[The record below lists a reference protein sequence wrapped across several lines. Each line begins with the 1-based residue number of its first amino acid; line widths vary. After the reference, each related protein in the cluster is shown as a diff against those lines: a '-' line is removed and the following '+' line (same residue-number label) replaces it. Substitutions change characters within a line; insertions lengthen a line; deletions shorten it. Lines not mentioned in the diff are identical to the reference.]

1 MREKIWLPELL
12 FVYSRS
18 IVEVMIKVIIGK
30 NENINRALKRF
41 RVRVRDT
48 KVIQNYKT
56 KQEFIKKSVK
66 RRREIQKAQ
75 YIQQLKTKDE
85 QI

>member
-1 MREKIWLPELL
+1 
-12 FVYSRS
+12 
-18 IVEVMIKVIIGK
+18 MIKVIVGK
-30 NENINRALKRF
+30 NENISRALKRF
-41 RVRVRDT
+41 RVRVRNT

-75 YIQQLKTKDE
+75 YIQQLRTKEE

>member
-1 MREKIWLPELL
+1 
-12 FVYSRS
+12 
-18 IVEVMIKVIIGK
+18 MIKVIVGK
-30 NENINRALKRF
+30 NENISRALKRF

>member
-1 MREKIWLPELL
+1 
-12 FVYSRS
+12 
-18 IVEVMIKVIIGK
+18 MIKVIVGK
-30 NENINRALKRF
+30 NENISRALKRF

-75 YIQQLKTKDE
+75 YIQKLKTKDE

>member
-1 MREKIWLPELL
+1 
-12 FVYSRS
+12 
-18 IVEVMIKVIIGK
+18 MIKVIVGK
-30 NENINRALKRF
+30 NENISRALKRF

-56 KQEFIKKSVK
+56 KQEFIKKSVN

-75 YIQQLKTKDE
+75 YIQQLRTKE
-85 QI
+85 EKI

>member
-1 MREKIWLPELL
+1 
-12 FVYSRS
+12 
-18 IVEVMIKVIIGK
+18 MIKVIIGK

-41 RVRVRDT
+41 RVRVRNT
-48 KVIQNYKT
+48 KVIQNYKS
-56 KQEFIKKSVK
+56 KQEFVKKSVK

-75 YIQQLKTKDE
+75 YIQQLRTKEE

>member
-1 MREKIWLPELL
+1 
-12 FVYSRS
+12 
-18 IVEVMIKVIIGK
+18 MIKVIIGK

-41 RVRVRDT
+41 RVRVRNT
-48 KVIQNYKT
+48 KVIQNYKSN
-56 KQEFIKKSVK
+56 QEFVKKSVK

-75 YIQQLKTKDE
+75 YIQQLRTKEE

>member
-1 MREKIWLPELL
+1 
-12 FVYSRS
+12 
-18 IVEVMIKVIIGK
+18 MIKVIIGK

-41 RVRVRDT
+41 RVRVRNT
-48 KVIQNYKT
+48 KVLQNYKT

-66 RRREIQKAQ
+66 RRKEMQKAQ
-75 YIQQLKTKDE
+75 YIQQLRTKEE

>member
-1 MREKIWLPELL
+1 
-12 FVYSRS
+12 
-18 IVEVMIKVIIGK
+18 MIKVIIGK
-30 NENINRALKRF
+30 NENFNRALKRF
-41 RVRVRDT
+41 RVRVRNT
-48 KVIQNYKT
+48 KVLQNYKT

-75 YIQQLKTKDE
+75 YIQQLRTKEE

>member
-41 RVRVRDT
+41 RVRVRNT
-48 KVIQNYKT
+48 KVIQNYKS
-56 KQEFIKKSVK
+56 KQEFVKKSVK

-75 YIQQLKTKDE
+75 YIQQLRTKEE

>member
-1 MREKIWLPELL
+1 
-12 FVYSRS
+12 
-18 IVEVMIKVIIGK
+18 MIKVIIGK

-41 RVRVRDT
+41 RVKVRNT

-56 KQEFIKKSVK
+56 KQEFTKKSVK

>member
-1 MREKIWLPELL
+1 
-12 FVYSRS
+12 
-18 IVEVMIKVIIGK
+18 MIKVIIGK

-41 RVRVRDT
+41 RVKVRNT

-56 KQEFIKKSVK
+56 KQEFTKKSVK

-75 YIQQLKTKDE
+75 YIQQLRTKEE

>member
-1 MREKIWLPELL
+1 
-12 FVYSRS
+12 
-18 IVEVMIKVIIGK
+18 MIKVIIGK
-30 NENINRALKRF
+30 NENFNSALKRF
-41 RVRVRDT
+41 RVRVRNT
-48 KVIQNYKT
+48 KVLQNYKT

-75 YIQQLKTKDE
+75 YIQQLRTKEE